1 VFDSFD
7 PNHWHWWILSVGFL
21 VLELFATGTFF
32 LWLALAAGLVGL
44 LLFLF
49 EITAQ
54 VQLLL
59 FGLGAI
65 VSMVITRIYLSK
77 NPVRS
82 DHPQLN
88 ARGTEYVGR
97 TFVVQDAIENG
108 LGRIQVG
115 DGSWRVEGPDC
126 PAGTHVRVI
135 AVEGTRLKVE
145 LIDHHPEN
153 TENYSPL

>member
-1 VFDSFD
+1 MVETFD
-7 PNHWHWWILSVGFL
+7 PNHWHWWILGVGFL
-21 VLELFATGTFF
+21 VLELFVTGTFF
-32 LWLALAAGLVGL
+32 LWLAVAAGLVGL

-49 EITAQ
+49 EITSQ

-65 VSMVITRIYLSK
+65 ISMVVTRIYLSK

-88 ARGTEYVGR
+88 ALGMEYVGKI
-97 TFVVQDAIENG
+97 FLVQEAIVNG
-108 LGRIQVG
+108 LGRIHVG

-126 PAGTHVRVI
+126 PEGTQVRVI

-145 LIDHHPEN
+145 LINSQPEN
-153 TENYSPL
+153 G

>member
-1 VFDSFD
+1 MVETFD

-21 VLELFATGTFF
+21 ILELFVTGTFF
-32 LWLALAAGLVGL
+32 LWLSVAAGLVGL

-49 EITAQ
+49 EITSQ

-59 FGLGAI
+59 FGVGAI
-65 VSMVITRIYLSK
+65 VSMVITRTYLSK

-88 ARGTEYVGR
+88 VRGMEYVGR
-97 TFVVQDAIENG
+97 TFLVQEAIVNG
-108 LGRIQVG
+108 LGRIHVG

-126 PAGTHVRVI
+126 PEGTQVRVI
-135 AVEGTRLKVE
+135 AVEGARLKVE
-145 LIDHHPEN
+145 LINSQPEN
-153 TENYSPL
+153 